1 MSDEEEYES
10 SQPGDDDDGEVSQ
23 ETNDEGET
31 VVCYYGCGFG
41 LVLQSDCEV
50 IYILLQH
57 NRSCSTITIETSL
70 C

>member
-31 VVCYYGCGFG
+31 VVCYYGFGFG

-50 IYILLQH
+50 IYSVVLQ
-57 NRSCSTITIETSL
+57 
-70 C
+70 